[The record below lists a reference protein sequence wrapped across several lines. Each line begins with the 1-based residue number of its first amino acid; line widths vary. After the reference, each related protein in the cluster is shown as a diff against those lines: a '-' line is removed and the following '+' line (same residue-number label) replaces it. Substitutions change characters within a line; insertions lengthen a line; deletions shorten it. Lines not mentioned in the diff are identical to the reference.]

1 MKQFFQ
7 KKSVAVAVLVLA
19 IVLSSAYGLMK
30 KPASLPDV
38 KSGQWVQDEAGVLS
52 AETETLVRRYNE
64 TWDSSYYA
72 VVAVA
77 TVDSTRGWDELQSYT
92 SELGNNW
99 GLGLND
105 LLLLIDTSGSWY
117 INGGSEALAR
127 MNDQDIA
134 AISAAFTADFDAE
147 DYDGAVQSL
156 FQRLDGWYASAYG
169 GSQLEEQP
177 GYGGSYDYA
186 SSGWQSSVSV
196 GSVLG
201 SIIAVIVLLL
211 IVGAILDLFRYRR
224 YQRRYVRRSILPP
237 TPYMPIFWGRPR
249 RPRRPRAPKPPRRPT
264 PPRNDRRPPSGGFG
278 GFGGAARPPRSGGS
292 RPGGAS
298 RPSSRPGSRPSGGF
312 GGGGFGSGSRSTR
325 GGSFGGGG
333 FGGSRGGSS
342 RGGFGGGSRG
352 GGFGGGSRGGFGG
365 GRGGHR

>member
-19 IVLSSAYGLMK
+19 ILLSSAYGLMK

-77 TVDSTRGWDELQSYT
+77 TVDSTRGWDELQTYT
-92 SELGNNW
+92 AELGSNW

-105 LLLLIDTSGSWY
+105 LLVLIDTSGSWY

-134 AISAAFTADFDAE
+134 ALSAAFTADFDAE

-156 FQRLDGWYASAYG
+156 FQQLDGWYASAYG
-169 GSQLEEQP
+169 GSQLEDQP

-186 SSGWQSSVSV
+186 SSGWQSSVSI
-196 GSVLG
+196 GSILG

-224 YQRRYVRRSILPP
+224 YQRRYVRRSIIPP

-249 RPRRPRAPKPPRRPT
+249 RTRRPRAPKPPKRPT
-264 PPRNDRRPPSGGFG
+264 PPRSNRRPPSGGFG
-278 GFGGAARPPRSGGS
+278 GATRPPRSSGS
-292 RPGGAS
+292 RPGGA
-298 RPSSRPGSRPSGGF
+298 SRPGSRPSGGF
-312 GGGGFGSGSRSTR
+312 GGGGFGSSSRSTR

-352 GGFGGGSRGGFGG
+352 GGSRGGFGG